1 MDVSLFEYRAILHHP
16 TSGSAGRACY
26 NNAMLSLSQ
35 SFQPGS
41 ADLQAALHGDPNGF
55 PFKSELSLA
64 PLLAFWAK
72 KFGDDTS
79 AKGTFVRM
87 VREQV
92 KQVPELMAPI
102 TDLGVIDRHR
112 QLVELL
118 MAGIFA
124 PAFFEQEFSAVLVPF
139 QLKSFYATPPFNHLL
154 RGEDGTLRGR
164 VNLDP
169 SMVGAMRRF
178 FAYALVLE
186 RVYGVDLIVDYP
198 LILTVPDPET
208 GLDRHFKMEF
218 DWRFV
223 EVKPVGAIPT
233 LPDEMRRRLRRD
245 LLDPDLLREVLPP
258 ERFVFQGFTIFR
270 GIEVTDQ
277 EVLSSLERDLI
288 DKESIVSSTRFRALQ
303 AKLRTLFRRPE
314 LRFGLAAL
322 DGDQVLVLNYGAEG
336 EQACIFADSRHH
348 TVAEFRGS
356 VYERAVVQGRPLI
369 VEDLAEMPDR
379 KPADEDLLQFGLRN
393 IIVAPLLY
401 QGRVIGTL
409 ELGSSLPG
417 DLDATHLPKL
427 LQILPLFSMAV
438 QRSMEE
444 LNARIT
450 AIHPV
455 VEWRFRKAVLKS
467 IEHRAEDAADA
478 GVEIEPIVFERI
490 HPLYA
495 LSDIRGSSTQRSL
508 AIQADLLTQLG
519 LARDVIRVAHDAKR
533 LPGLHELLYRVD
545 KHAGNIQ
552 DHLHSGDEVS
562 IIAFLRSDVEALFD
576 HIQTFGVPVRERI
589 EAYRAALDPRI
600 GTVYDRRRLFE
611 ESVTRVADGISSYLD
626 LEEQTAQTMFPHY
639 FEKQKTDGVDHQ
651 IYVGAA
657 LLEDGRFDP
666 LYLKSLRLWQLMVT
680 CGIALRAHRLT
691 ERLPLPL
698 EVTHLVLVQHA
709 PLAIRFRF
717 DEKRF
722 DVDGAYDIRYEI
734 VKKRIDK
741 ALVKGTDERITQP
754 GKIAIVYTQSSEAHE
769 YRGFIEYLQSLG
781 YFTGAVEDIELDD
794 LQGVHG
800 LRALRVTIDL
810 GNPRIARRIALGDL
824 QAATSGSSRN

>member
-1 MDVSLFEYRAILHHP
+1 
-16 TSGSAGRACY
+16 
-26 NNAMLSLSQ
+26 MLSLSQ

-169 SMVGAMRRF
+169 PMVGAMRRF

-223 EVKPVGAIPT
+223 EVKPVGTIPT

-409 ELGSSLPG
+409 ELGSPLPG

-444 LNARIT
+444 LNARIQAFIKEKCT

-490 HPLYA
+490 YPLYA

-519 LARDVIRVAHDAKR
+519 LARDVIRAAHDAKR

-545 KHAGNIQ
+545 KHVGKIQ

-576 HIQTFGVPVRERI
+576 HIQTFGASVRERI

-709 PLAIRFRF
+709 PLSIRFRF

-741 ALVKGTDERITQP
+741 ALIKATDERITQP
-754 GKIAIVYTQSSEAHE
+754 GKIAIVYTQSTEAHE